1 MPICAHATLLCKRC
15 AIHLLCRCWRLLH
28 EEVVFLSCSA
38 VVCCSAVLHVSL
50 GAHALAVLV
59 AQGRLRKGQVMRCGV
74 AGIEACRGAE
84 RLSIMSLQRLHLI
97 PLCEL
102 HH

>member
-1 MPICAHATLLCKRC
+1 MMPICARATQSKRSRPN
-15 AIHLLCRCWRLLH
+15 LLCRCWWLLH
-28 EEVVFLSCSA
+28 EEVAFLSCCA
-38 VVCCSAVLHVSL
+38 VVCRRAVLHVSL

-59 AQGRLRKGQVMRCGV
+59 AQGRLRKGQVMRCGI
-74 AGIEACRGAE
+74 AGIEPCRGAE
-84 RLSIMSLQRLHLI
+84 RLSITSLHRLHLI